1 LQLTS
6 ATIAFDELKSVQDL
20 TRLFADRGAQVIAL
34 VLLLALGLDA
44 ALILTRALGNAPD
57 LPPPR
62 LATGAVLP
70 GQQNVNPALQLAT
83 IVNAHLF
90 GAAPNA
96 NGVDAPN
103 TTMPLTL
110 AGVIADPDPSKGV
123 AIIGENAAA
132 GKLYSVGAAL
142 PGGVHLHSVYSDRV
156 LLERNGGL
164 ETLMLPRT
172 VAPGRN
178 GASNPASMPTV
189 ARGPV
194 NSREAQTLLAGLVR
208 VQPVFN
214 QGKLTG
220 YRIFPGGA
228 KGNAAFSQL
237 GLRPGDL
244 IEAVN
249 GTSLDDAARAMEV
262 LNTLGSSATATIT
275 VSRNNQ
281 SQEINLNL
289 ANLNLEEPADGA
301 AAASPEQPAVNPAV
315 VPYHGRVPSTNPST
329 APGNLSPGNGTINA
343 VPGSESTAPAGTG
356 PGGSANERDH

>member
-1 LQLTS
+1 LQLSS
-6 ATIAFDELKSVQDL
+6 ATIAFDEFKSVQDL
-20 TRLFADRGAQVIAL
+20 TRMIAERGARLVAL
-34 VLLLALGLDA
+34 LLLLALGLDC

-62 LATGAVLP
+62 LATGTMLP
-70 GQQNVNPALQLAT
+70 GQRNVNPALQLAT

-90 GAAPNA
+90 GAAPSA
-96 NGVDAPN
+96 SGVDAPN
-103 TTMPLTL
+103 TNMPLTL

-142 PGGVHLHSVYSDRV
+142 PGGVHLHAVYGDRV

-172 VAPGRN
+172 AALGRTAPSTAVTPSAARA
-178 GASNPASMPTV
+178 AS
-189 ARGPV
+189 
-194 NSREAQTLLAGLVR
+194 SREAQTLMAGLVR

-228 KGNAAFSQL
+228 KGNSAFGQL

-249 GTSLDDAARAMEV
+249 GTSLDDASRAMEV
-262 LNTLGSSATATIT
+262 LNTLGSSATATVT

-289 ANLNLEEPADGA
+289 ANLNLDEPSENAAAGGAGGEPASG
-301 AAASPEQPAVNPAV
+301 P
-315 VPYHGRVPSTNPST
+315 
-329 APGNLSPGNGTINA
+329 APGTVPFRGRPMPNPNLSTVPNAPAAGPGTINA
-343 VPGSESTAPAGTG
+343 APGAEVPAPAG
-356 PGGSANERDH
+356 GSGNERDR

>member
-1 LQLTS
+1 MTS
-6 ATIAFDELKSVQDL
+6 ATIAFEELKSVQDL
-20 TRLFADRGAQVIAL
+20 TRLFAERGAQLVAL
-34 VLLLALGLDA
+34 LLLLALGLDS
-44 ALILTRALGNAPD
+44 ALILTRALGSAPAV
-57 LPPPR
+57 PPPR
-62 LATGAVLP
+62 LATGPVLP
-70 GQQNVNPALQLAT
+70 GQQSVNPALQLAT

-96 NGVDAPN
+96 SGVDAPN

-132 GKLYSVGAAL
+132 GKLYTVGAAL
-142 PGGVHLHSVYSDRV
+142 PGGVHLHSVYGDRV

-172 VAPGRN
+172 VTPSRGAP
-178 GASNPASMPTV
+178 APAGVTPSA

-208 VQPVFN
+208 IQPVFN

-220 YRIFPGGA
+220 YRVFPGGT
-228 KGNAAFSQL
+228 KGNSAFTQL

-249 GTSLDDAARAMEV
+249 GTALDDAARAMEV
-262 LNTLGSSATATIT
+262 LNTLGSSASATIT

-289 ANLNLEEPADGA
+289 ANLNLEEPADSGA
-301 AAASPEQPAVNPAV
+301 AAPAEPAAASPPMGS
-315 VPYHGRVPSTNPST
+315 YHGRGPIPNPST

-343 VPGSESTAPAGTG
+343 VPGSDSAAPSGPGT
-356 PGGSANERDH
+356 GGSANERDR

>member
-1 LQLTS
+1 MTS

-20 TRLFADRGAQVIAL
+20 TRLFSDRGAQLIAV
-34 VLLLALGLDA
+34 VLLLALGLDG
-44 ALILTRALGNAPD
+44 ALIVARALGNAPD

-62 LATGAVLP
+62 LTTGAALP
-70 GQQNVNPALQLAT
+70 GQQTVNPALQLAT

-90 GAAPNA
+90 GAAPRA
-96 NGVDAPN
+96 SGVDAPN

-132 GKLYSVGAAL
+132 GKLYSVGGAL

-172 VAPGRN
+172 VAPVR
-178 GASNPASMPTV
+178 GAPSPASMPAV

-289 ANLNLEEPADGA
+289 ANLNLEEPAEGGA
-301 AAASPEQPAVNPAV
+301 AAPSEQPAANPAP
-315 VPYHGRVPSTNPST
+315 VPYHGRIPNMNPST
-329 APGNLSPGNGTINA
+329 APGNLSPGSGTINA
-343 VPGSESTAPAGTG
+343 VPGSQSTAPAGTAT
-356 PGGSANERDH
+356 GGSANERDH